1 MPCHLPTGCGAVG
14 SAPGWGPGGRWF
26 KSSHPD
32 MYGAASGFQP
42 WPAVSPH
49 ARCSV
54 ASGVSARFWRI
65 VAARDSRILR
75 QIPNAL
81 TLGRLCCVPVF
92 IALMVLGGGSSL
104 AAGLVFLA
112 AAMTDFLDGQLAR
125 RLGVMSQFGKIADPL
140 ADRLLVNSA
149 VIMLCFHDSRLFGWE
164 WIVVVLR
171 DAAALYGYSRL
182 RQHLLVPD
190 VTFTG
195 KLGMASNDGRPD
207 VAFVAAT
214 RNMASAVVPDRVIA
228 FGTCAGTICVAVPWN
243 AQKPRGSGFRLAER

>member
-1 MPCHLPTGCGAVG
+1 MP
-14 SAPGWGPGGRWF
+14 
-26 KSSHPD
+26 
-32 MYGAASGFQP
+32 
-42 WPAVSPH
+42 
-49 ARCSV
+49 
-54 ASGVSARFWRI
+54 
-65 VAARDSRILR
+65 
-75 QIPNAL
+75 L

-195 KLGMASNDGRPD
+195 KLGMASMMGGLTWLLLLPHEIWPAPLFQIGLLLSVLALGQYVWRYRGTLRNPEAAG
-207 VAFVAAT
+207 FVSP
-214 RNMASAVVPDRVIA
+214 NGD
-228 FGTCAGTICVAVPWN
+228 ICSDDP
-243 AQKPRGSGFRLAER
+243 S